1 MDNKDIIAFLAK
13 EGSSDVSPADVVTA
27 TGQMTPA
34 QADRTRENLGAAA
47 EESVVTQAAP
57 ATLTLADNTM
67 YYLTGVTE
75 LAITYPSLAHWEV
88 WIRLTT
94 AASGAIDI
102 SLPTSS
108 YIGGAPTIGNGETWE
123 LSIRDGVVVAGKVET
138 PSA

>member
-27 TGQMTPA
+27 TGQMTDQ
-34 QADRTRENLGAAA
+34 QAGQTRENLGAAA
-47 EESVVTQAAP
+47 EESVVSQSAP
-57 ATLTLADNTM
+57 SAITLQNNTM

-75 LAITYPSLAHWEV
+75 LAITYPSAAHWEA
-88 WIRLTT
+88 WIKLTT
-94 AASGAIDI
+94 AASGTVSIT
-102 SLPTSS
+102 LPTSS